1 MLIFLV
7 YLFIAVT
14 NACIRIRV
22 NFKREADFKGEYL
35 IDGLQNNRPVYKL
48 DWRIRAAPLY
58 LYNLL
63 SGDTSRWVIGDEPG
77 GDSAMAYISSWAVQ
91 PHNIKEI
98 DPKANWKMITS
109 TGRWVVEPMKII
121 CVGGIDFTVYLT
133 SETQPWLTGFYFAT
147 KDGVGM
153 LKHASS
159 DMYLMR
165 SFDKTRWY
173 IGPETD
179 PKTTSTRAFI
189 DSTAVVPGQIREAV
203 PDRKLGCVKR
213 FFGKE
218 DKKNFCSFESNLEKC
233 PKTCSSRNHR
243 PVNDLQAYDGE
254 AWVSVTDFEVL
265 SAEDGNLWEYLH
277 VKRYSKVQLQ
287 PAFTLSNGLRVPI
300 IGFGTGGL
308 RREVAAEQV
317 ENAMNAGY
325 KLIDTAEGYDN
336 EDAIGGYLAKGGKPT
351 RDAMFLQTKL
361 WPTNLGFHETSKA
374 IEDSLERLRTAYI
387 DSYLINWPECVEDVV
402 WMDCSHVKNPDGTWQ
417 SSYEA
422 LRKYYA
428 EGKLLSIGISNFDVN
443 QIFEAINTGTPPH
456 ILQNFMDFWEQ
467 SPEVEFC
474 NRHGIFFQAYS
485 SLKPLA
491 TGKRMEQENQLT
503 KIGDKHSRTKFQIAN
518 RAVIQ
523 QGCGVIPRTIKKERL
538 KENLHIF
545 DFRLTDDE
553 FLAVTGQEDWKEAEE
568 VDKKEL

>member
-1 MLIFLV
+1 MRLFLV

-14 NACIRIRV
+14 NACIRVRV
-22 NFKREADFKGEYL
+22 DFKREADFKGEYL
-35 IDGLQNNRPVYKL
+35 IDSLQNNRPVYKL
-48 DWRIRAAPLY
+48 DWRVRSEPLY
-58 LYNLL
+58 LYNLER
-63 SGDTSRWVIGDEPG
+63 GGTSRWVIGDEPG

-91 PHNIKEI
+91 PHYIKEI
-98 DPKANWKMITS
+98 DPKANWKMITPNN
-109 TGRWVVEPMKII
+109 RWVVEPMKII
-121 CVGGIDFTVYLT
+121 CIGGIDFTVYLT
-133 SETQPWLTGFYFAT
+133 SETHSWLTGFYFPT

-179 PKTTSTRAFI
+179 PKTKSTRAFI
-189 DSTAVVPGQIREAV
+189 DSTAIVPGQMRKAI
-203 PDRKLGCVKR
+203 PDTKLGCVKR
-213 FFGKE
+213 FISKSDRE
-218 DKKNFCSFESNLEKC
+218 SFCSFESNQEKC
-233 PKTCSSRNHR
+233 PYTCSRRNRR
-243 PVNDLQAYDGE
+243 PVNHLQANDGDG
-254 AWVSVTDFEVL
+254 WVSVTDFEVL
-265 SAEDGNLWEYLH
+265 EAADGNLWEYLH
-277 VKRYSKVQLQ
+277 AKRYNKVQLQ
-287 PAFTLSNGLRVPI
+287 PAFTLSNGLRIPI

-308 RREVAAEQV
+308 RKEVAAEQV
-317 ENAMNAGY
+317 ESAMNTGY
-325 KLIDTAEGYDN
+325 ILIDTAQGYDN
-336 EDAIGGYLAKGGKPT
+336 EDAIGEYLAKGGKPT

-361 WPTNLGFHETSKA
+361 WPTNLGFVETSKA
-374 IEDSLERLRTAYI
+374 IEESLQKLGTAYI
-387 DSYLINWPECVEDVV
+387 DSYLIHWPTCVEGVD
-402 WMDCSHVKNPDGTWQ
+402 WMDCSTIKDPKGTWQ

-422 LRKYYA
+422 LRKYYS

-443 QIFEAINTGTPPH
+443 QIFEAINSGTPPH

-491 TGKRMEQENQLT
+491 MGKRTEQEDQLI
-503 KIGDKHSRTKFQIAN
+503 KVADNHKKTKFQIAN

-523 QGCGVIPRTIKKERL
+523 QGCGVIPRTKSKERL

-553 FLAVTGQEDWKEAEE
+553 FLAVTGQEDWKEVEEAE
-568 VDKKEL
+568 KEEL